1 MAGWRAPVDEL
12 RRIFEGLKVKKVGTL
27 FSFFLFVDYKTKGN
41 FLWIIFRKKGNCQC
55 FFAFKKGSETTSSI
69 WSSFRFFCWE
79 MLHFYLKL
87 SIFPSDLSEPPLV
100 FEATESPLKKGM
112 LVMIPNFYVPL
123 SRSRSEPFAR
133 KLGFQR
139 TKIHQGRKPYWDLFK
154 TLLWQG
160 VLYGFSL
167 RRKNW

>member
-41 FLWIIFRKKGNCQC
+41 FLWIIFRKKETANV
-55 FFAFKKGSETTSSI
+55 FLLLKRVVKRLRAFDPL
-69 WSSFRFFCWE
+69 FVFCWE